1 MNLQQ
6 LEYILAVDTFR
17 HFARA
22 AEHCHITQPT
32 LSMMI
37 QKLEEE
43 LGVKIFDRTKQPV
56 CPTDVG
62 IHLIEQAREVL
73 TAAGRFKAIAAEI
86 GETVF
91 GELKVG
97 IIPTIA
103 PYLLPIFIDSFH
115 AKYPDVRLKISEVVT
130 SQLLERLDTGD
141 LDVGIMV
148 APENEKG
155 LVSIDL
161 YHEPFVVYT
170 PQKYNKQYLLA
181 EDLNVNELL
190 LLEEGHCFRSQI
202 IQFCELRDLAN
213 RKVEFTSGSLETLR
227 YLTEQ
232 HMGVTVLPEL
242 ATRYLPAD
250 KMAFVKQFAEP
261 RPSRQVSLVSKRAF
275 VKKKLIE
282 AFVEEIL
289 LNVPS
294 KIAKGDMVNV
304 PLNT

>member
-6 LEYILAVDTFR
+6 LEYILSVDSFR

-62 IHLIEQAREVL
+62 VLLIEQAREVL
-73 TAAGRFKAIAAEI
+73 TAAGRFKAIAEEI
-86 GETVF
+86 GESVF

-103 PYLLPIFIDSFH
+103 PYLLPLFIDSFH
-115 AKYPDVRLKISEVVT
+115 IKFPEVRLKISEVVT
-130 SQLLERLDTGD
+130 SQLLGKLDTGD

-155 LVSIDL
+155 LLSVEL
-161 YHEPFVVYT
+161 YDEPFVVYT
-170 PQKYNKQYLLA
+170 PQQYQKEFLLA
-181 EDLNVNELL
+181 EDLNINELL
-190 LLEEGHCFRSQI
+190 LLEEGHCFRTQI
-202 IQFCELRDLAN
+202 IHFCELRDLAN

-242 ATRYLPAD
+242 ATLYLPED
-250 KMAFVKQFAEP
+250 KLSFVKQFASP
-261 RPSRQVSLVSKRAF
+261 RPARKVSLVSKRAF
-275 VKKKLIE
+275 VKKRLIE
-282 AFVEEIL
+282 AFINEIIEKVPPQISNIDL
-289 LNVPS
+289 KNVKLS
-294 KIAKGDMVNV
+294 I
-304 PLNT
+304 

>member
-170 PQKYNKQYLLA
+170 PQEYNKQYLLA

-232 HMGVTVLPEL
+232 HMGVTVLPDL

-250 KMAFVKQFAEP
+250 KMAFVKQFAVP